1 MKLTTNIQETIEA
14 LQRGGVVVYP
24 TETSYGIGCDATNAD
39 AVARIFAMKGRS
51 YAKGITAI
59 LPAGSMGEEFG
70 LIVPPALR
78 ALADTHW
85 PGPLTIVLPVGTSSP
100 IVPDYF
106 IDGTFAV
113 RRSSHPIANA
123 LVDALGVPLVST
135 SANISGEPE
144 LYSAQDIFD
153 RFSRESLQPDLIF
166 DAGTIPSRPPSTL
179 IAWDTVAKKII
190 VLRQGEIW
198 IDL

>member
-1 MKLTTNIQETIEA
+1 MKMMGPEFIDDAVAILRQ
-14 LQRGGVVVYP
+14 GGVVVYP

-39 AVARIFAMKGRS
+39 AVARIFAMKGRP
-51 YAKGITAI
+51 YAKGVTAI

-85 PGPLTIVLPVGTSSP
+85 PGPLTIVLPVGTPSP

-123 LVDALGVPLVST
+123 LVDALNVPLVST

-144 LYSAQDIFD
+144 LYTAQEIHD
-153 RFSRESLQPDLIF
+153 RFLQQDLQPDCIIN
-166 DAGTIPSRPPSTL
+166 AGSIPHRPPSTL
-179 IAWDTVAKKII
+179 VKLDDAGSVI
-190 VLRQGEIW
+190 VLRQGEIR
-198 IDL
+198 ID